1 MILVMSEIVEQIVVW
16 ATEIISTLGY
26 VGVAFLVALETV
38 VPPIPSEIIL
48 PLAGSLSATGR
59 FNIVLVIIAATIGS
73 VGGASFLYGI
83 SRWAGET
90 RVESWIDRYGK
101 WILLSRNDLDRSRQW
116 FSRHGGLTVL
126 IARVIPTIRSLVSI
140 PAGLSSM
147 PFLRF
152 LIFTTIGSLIWNVAL
167 VGAGYLLGDNWEQV
181 EVFFD
186 PISPFIYGGIILAV
200 LLFIGKRLW
209 DRLRPKAEESTQ

>member
-26 VGVAFLVALETV
+26 IGVAFLVALETV

-167 VGAGYLLGDNWEQV
+167 VGA
-181 EVFFD
+181 
-186 PISPFIYGGIILAV
+186 ST
-200 LLFIGKRLW
+200 
-209 DRLRPKAEESTQ
+209 LR